1 VKPKTSYLILSVFG
15 VEDEVVVPCN
25 CQLLAAARGGGR
37 GGGGRG
43 GAMSLGGFRQL
54 WRPNLNLGS
63 IAIHAAVP
71 EVIGLRVGLLVAIER
86 AALELLY

>member
-1 VKPKTSYLILSVFG
+1 
-15 VEDEVVVPCN
+15 
-25 CQLLAAARGGGR
+25 
-37 GGGGRG
+37 
-43 GAMSLGGFRQL
+43 MSLGGFRQL
-54 WRPNLNLGS
+54 WRPNLKLGS